1 MKKKIAILGS
11 TGSIG
16 KILLKI
22 IKKDKKNFVIQ
33 LLSANRDYN
42 TLFKQAKEFNVKNII
57 ITNKKSFKIALDKF
71 KNTNLKI
78 YNNFNCFKK
87 IFKNKNDYV
96 MSSIVG
102 LNGLEPTIN
111 IIKYTKKLAIA
122 NKESIICGW
131 NLLKKEMQKHKTE
144 FVPID
149 SEHFT
154 IWYGLKNNFDTVNK
168 IYLTASGGPF
178 IKYPVSKFKK
188 IKVSQAI
195 KHPNW
200 KMGKK
205 ISIDS
210 ATMMNKVF
218 EVIEA
223 KKIFNLSYKNL
234 SILTHPLSYVHSIIV
249 FSNGLIKIVAH
260 ETDMIIPIS
269 NSLYKNFNEKKKNF
283 LNVNLNKLNN
293 LELKKIDEQKFKLTR
308 IINMLPENDSL
319 FETVVV
325 AANDELVNLF
335 LNNKIRFDD
344 IFKIL
349 LKIVRHPSF
358 NKYKKTKPK
367 SIDDIIKLNNYVRL
381 KVNSKRI

>member
-1 MKKKIAILGS
+1 MRKKIAILGS

-16 KILLKI
+16 KTLLKI
-22 IKKDKKNFVIQ
+22 IKKDKKSFVIQ
-33 LLSANRDYN
+33 LLSANRDHN
-42 TLFKQAKEFNVKNII
+42 TLFKQAKEFNVKNIV
-57 ITNKKSFKIALDKF
+57 ITNKQSFQIALEKS
-71 KNTNLKI
+71 KNKNLKI
-78 YNNFNCFKK
+78 YNDFSCFKRV
-87 IFKNKNDYV
+87 FKNKNDYV

-102 LNGLEPTIN
+102 LNGLEPTLN
-111 IIKYTKKLAIA
+111 IIKYTKKVAIA

-131 NLLKKEMQKHKTE
+131 NLLKREMQRHKTK
-144 FVPID
+144 FIPID

-154 IWYGLKNNFDTVNK
+154 IWYGLKNNFDKINK

-178 IKYPVSKFKK
+178 IKYPISKFKK

-223 KKIFNLSYKNL
+223 KKIFNLNYKNL
-234 SILTHPLSYVHSIIV
+234 SILTHPLSYIHSIII

-260 ETDMIIPIS
+260 ETDMSIPIS
-269 NSLYKNFNEKKKNF
+269 NSLYKNFHEKKNF
-283 LNVNLNKLNN
+283 LRVNLNKLNK
-293 LELKKIDEQKFKLTR
+293 LELKKVDEEKFKSTKILSL
-308 IINMLPENDSL
+308 LPKNDSL
-319 FETVVV
+319 FETVIV

-335 LNNKIRFDD
+335 LNNKINFDD

-358 NKYKKTKPK
+358 NKFKKRKPK
-367 SIDDIIKLNNYVRL
+367 NIDDIIKLNNYVRL

>member
-16 KILLKI
+16 KTLLKI
-22 IKKDKKNFVIQ
+22 IKKDKKKFIVQ
-33 LLSANRDYN
+33 LLSANKDYN
-42 TLFKQAKEFNVKNII
+42 TLFKQAKEFNVKNIV
-57 ITNKKSFKIALDKF
+57 ITNKKSFQTALDKS
-71 KNTNLKI
+71 KNKNLKI

-87 IFKNKNDYV
+87 IFKNKIDYV

-102 LNGLEPTIN
+102 LDGLEPTLN
-111 IIKYTKKLAIA
+111 IIKYTKKIAIA

-131 NLLKKEMQKHKTE
+131 NLLKKEIQRHKTE

-154 IWYGLKNNFDTVNK
+154 IWYGLRNNFDTVSK

-178 IKYPVSKFKK
+178 IKYPLSKFKK

-234 SILTHPLSYVHSIIV
+234 SILTHPLSYIHSIII
-249 FSNGLIKIVAH
+249 FSNGLIKIIAH
-260 ETDMIIPIS
+260 ETDMVIPIS
-269 NSLYKNFNEKKKNF
+269 NSLYSNFNEKKKF
-283 LNVNLNKLNN
+283 LNLNLKKLNN
-293 LELKKIDEQKFKLTR
+293 LEFKKLDEAKFKSTR
-308 IINMLPENDSL
+308 IISMLPDNDSL

-335 LNNKIRFDD
+335 LNNEIKFDD

-358 NKYKKTKPK
+358 NKYKKIEPK
-367 SIDDIIKLNNYVRL
+367 NIDDIIKLNNYVRL

>member
-16 KILLKI
+16 KTLLKI
-22 IKKDKKNFVIQ
+22 IKKDKKKFIVQ
-33 LLSANRDYN
+33 LLSANKDYN
-42 TLFKQAKEFNVKNII
+42 TLFKQAKEFNVKNVV
-57 ITNKKSFKIALDKF
+57 ITNKKSFQTALDKS
-71 KNTNLKI
+71 KNKNLKI

-87 IFKNKNDYV
+87 IFKNKIDYV

-102 LNGLEPTIN
+102 LDGLEPTLN
-111 IIKYTKKLAIA
+111 IIKYTKKIAIA

-131 NLLKKEMQKHKTE
+131 NLLKKEIQRHKTE

-154 IWYGLKNNFDTVNK
+154 IWYGLRNNFDTVSK

-178 IKYPVSKFKK
+178 IKYPLSKFKK

-234 SILTHPLSYVHSIIV
+234 SILTHPLSYIHSIII
-249 FSNGLIKIVAH
+249 FSNGLIKIIAH
-260 ETDMIIPIS
+260 ETDMVIPIS
-269 NSLYKNFNEKKKNF
+269 NSLYSNFNEKKKF
-283 LNVNLNKLNN
+283 LNLNLKKLNN
-293 LELKKIDEQKFKLTR
+293 LEFKKLDEAKFKSTR
-308 IINMLPENDSL
+308 IISMLPDNDSL

-335 LNNKIRFDD
+335 LNNEIKFDD

-358 NKYKKTKPK
+358 NKYKKIEPK
-367 SIDDIIKLNNYVRL
+367 NIDDIIKLNNYVRL